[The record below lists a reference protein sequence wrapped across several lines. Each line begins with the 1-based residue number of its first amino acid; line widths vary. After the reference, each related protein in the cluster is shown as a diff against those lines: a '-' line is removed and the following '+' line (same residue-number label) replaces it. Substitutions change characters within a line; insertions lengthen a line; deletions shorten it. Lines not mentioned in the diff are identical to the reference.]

1 MAMGIDFSG
10 IVEAKPCQLSDFKG
24 KAIAI
29 DGYNSLYQFLSSI
42 RQRDGTPLMDT
53 KMRVTS
59 HLSGAFQR
67 TASLLEKGQNCFLFL
82 LGQTHNR
89 NIMGHFFNM

>member
-1 MAMGIDFSG
+1 MGLDISG
-10 IVEAKPCQLSDFKG
+10 ILEAKPCQLKDLKG

-42 RQRDGTPLMDT
+42 RQRDGTPLMDS

-67 TASLLEKGQNCFLFL
+67 TASLLEVGIKPIYVFDG
-82 LGQTHNR
+82 
-89 NIMGHFFNM
+89 